1 MIATKTARDFMA
13 KQLVSVRP
21 DTDIHEAIKLLISE
35 HISGMPVI
43 DEKASLVGFLSEKDC
58 FKVTFRCCYYQ
69 DRGGRVSDYM
79 TRPIV
84 TVNANTDIVTV
95 AEMFLKGPYRRF
107 PVVSGDR
114 VVGVISR
121 REALKALLELG

>member
-1 MIATKTARDFMA
+1 MASKTARDFMA
-13 KQLVSVRP
+13 ERLVSVGS
-21 DTDIHEAIKLLISE
+21 DTDIHEAIKLLIKE
-35 HISGMPVI
+35 QISGAPVV
-43 DEKASLVGFLSEKDC
+43 DQTGALVGFLSEKDC
-58 FKVTFRCCYYQ
+58 FKVSFCCCYYQ

-79 TRPIV
+79 TRSVI
-84 TVNANTDIVTV
+84 TVNAETDIITV

-121 REALKALLELG
+121 RETLKALLELC

>member
-1 MIATKTARDFMA
+1 MIASKTARDFMA
-13 KQLVSVRP
+13 DRLVSVGP
-21 DTDIHEAIKLLISE
+21 DADIHEAIKLLIRE
-35 HISGMPVI
+35 QISGAPVV
-43 DEKASLVGFLSEKDC
+43 DRTGALVGFLSEKDC
-58 FKVTFRCCYYQ
+58 FKVSFCCCYYQ

-79 TRPIV
+79 TRSVIS
-84 TVNANTDIVTV
+84 VNTDTDIVTV

-121 REALKALLELG
+121 RETLKALLELC